1 MEKNMG
7 YIDPQGQYYEGDRQ
21 GNDQE
26 VPQRPGPDYTWSGSA
41 WEIPLASAQ
50 TAQIAQMYEDYANAI
65 AQPVAYTSKSGVAKT
80 YQADPTSISNVNDML
95 SAYVGAQAT
104 PAGFYWVAEDNTKV
118 PFTYADL
125 QGLAAAMGAQG
136 WAAFQNLQAK
146 KTSIKSATT
155 VPAVQAV
162 TWS

>member
-1 MEKNMG
+1 MRAVDADYVAQAGEVVFDHYASTG
-7 YIDPQGQYYEGDRQ
+7 DLAVAFPQYSA
-21 GNDQE
+21 DQ
-26 VPQRPGPDYTWSGSA
+26 
-41 WEIPLASAQ
+41 LAQAK
-50 TAQIAQMYEDYANAI
+50 TDQIELMYADYAAAI
-65 AQPVAYTSKSGVAKT
+65 AQPVAYTSKAGVAKT
-80 YQADPTSISNVNDML
+80 FQSDPTSISNVNDML

-104 PAGFYWVAEDNTKV
+104 PADFYWVAEDNTKV

-146 KTSIKSATT
+146 KSAIKGATT

>member
-1 MEKNMG
+1 MVMG
-7 YIDPQGQYYEGDRQ
+7 YIDRQGSYYEGDRQ

-26 VPQRPGPDYTWSGSA
+26 VPQRPGPDYAWSGSA
-41 WEIPLASAQ
+41 WAIPLASAQ

-65 AQPVAYTSKSGVAKT
+65 AQPVAYTSKAGVAKT
-80 YQADPTSISNVNDML
+80 YQSDPTSIGNVNDML
-95 SAYVGAQAT
+95 SAYGAEAAT
-104 PAGFYWVAEDNTKV
+104 PSGFYWVAADNTQV

-146 KTSIKSATT
+146 KSAIKGATT
-155 VPAVQAV
+155 VSAVQAV